1 MCSVTQLCTTLCDP
15 MGLSWQEYWSGLPFP
30 SPGALPLSGI
40 EPTFCSSYIGRQIL
54 CHQAICDAPSYI
66 AGGMQSCMTPVRV
79 DMIISS
85 KIIYALLFDQAILLL
100 KSIKIHWQKKTKWL
114 MHKVI
119 YCSTICNRKD
129 WKQPNNSSIEDWW
142 INIDAVTWRTTR

>member
-1 MCSVTQLCTTLCDP
+1 MP

-40 EPTFCSSYIGRQIL
+40 EPVFCSSYIGRQIL
-54 CHQAICDAPSYI
+54 CHQATWDAHSYI

-85 KIIYALLFDQAILLL
+85 KIIYAFLFDQAILLL
-100 KSIKIHWQKKTKWL
+100 KFIKIHWQKTK
-114 MHKVI
+114 M
-119 YCSTICNRKD
+119 T
-129 WKQPNNSSIEDWW
+129 
-142 INIDAVTWRTTR
+142 DAQGNLLQHHL